1 MPGCWHLLQ
10 ERWPFKNHPMF
21 IDIYGYGSKHIVP
34 KFIKILGPLLSF
46 FHPPHFT
53 NKKRPKGDH
62 DFAKSGISRAVQFLM
77 KRRLE
82 KSMKLAIL
90 SWFQTLLW
98 RAMNDPSCSQYIA
111 EPPGTFGC
119 IRAFGS
125 QCSIH
130 LQGPTWLD
138 MAGGQSNAVLMVIEL
153 PSWPSSPWPH

>member
-111 EPPGTFGC
+111 EPPGTLLSPQ
-119 IRAFGS
+119 A
-125 QCSIH
+125 H
-130 LQGPTWLD
+130 LGVSELLGPNAASTCKVQRGWTWLE
-138 MAGGQSNAVLMVIEL
+138 GNQTLY
-153 PSWPSSPWPH
+153 WW